1 MTKQGCIQEPAL
13 STIFLLECIRTVGDS
28 YLNLE
33 CMSASCQTELDTLS
47 WMTGEC
53 SSLMQLTCTVWPENL
68 AGIKFGTSN
77 SAILN
82 NNYVSLLSD
91 RLSAHAYKHENG
103 VTNEAI
109 VIEWA
114 AVAAW

>member
-1 MTKQGCIQEPAL
+1 MPFAELHAL
-13 STIFLLECIRTVGDS
+13 SPPSAARYALDS
-28 YLNLE
+28 
-33 CMSASCQTELDTLS
+33 T
-47 WMTGEC
+47 
-53 SSLMQLTCTVWPENL
+53 ENL
-68 AGIKFGTSN
+68 PQSSCGNTTAQGTSN

>member
-1 MTKQGCIQEPAL
+1 MAEEFTYG
-13 STIFLLECIRTVGDS
+13 STT
-28 YLNLE
+28 
-33 CMSASCQTELDTLS
+33 AQ
-47 WMTGEC
+47 
-53 SSLMQLTCTVWPENL
+53 
-68 AGIKFGTSN
+68 GTSN

-82 NNYVSLLSD
+82 NNYVLLLSD

-114 AVAAW
+114 AAATW

>member
-1 MTKQGCIQEPAL
+1 MQRPPLQTVTRY
-13 STIFLLECIRTVGDS
+13 STRVTRKIFARFQSLLR
-28 YLNLE
+28 
-33 CMSASCQTELDTLS
+33 
-47 WMTGEC
+47 
-53 SSLMQLTCTVWPENL
+53 SSIIYGYGNTTAQ
-68 AGIKFGTSN
+68 GTSN

-109 VIEWA
+109 AIEWA

>member
-1 MTKQGCIQEPAL
+1 MTKQGCTQEPAL

-53 SSLMQLTCTVWPENL
+53 SSLMQLTCTVWPENV
-68 AGIKFGTSN
+68 AGIKFGGL
-77 SAILN
+77 ALKGCEMH
-82 NNYVSLLSD
+82 LAD
-91 RLSAHAYKHENG
+91 
-103 VTNEAI
+103 
-109 VIEWA
+109 
-114 AVAAW
+114 

>member
-1 MTKQGCIQEPAL
+1 MVPVAQ
-13 STIFLLECIRTVGDS
+13 
-28 YLNLE
+28 
-33 CMSASCQTELDTLS
+33 
-47 WMTGEC
+47 
-53 SSLMQLTCTVWPENL
+53 
-68 AGIKFGTSN
+68 GTSN